1 MLHFNCD
8 YMEGAH
14 PAIIE
19 KLVKT
24 NFEQTFGYGSDPYT
38 ESAKEK
44 IRAACG
50 CPDAVVEFLV
60 GGTQANSTVI
70 KAILHVSEGV
80 ISADS
85 GHISVHESG
94 AVESTGHKV
103 ISLPGHNGKLSAD
116 QVRHYLSTF
125 YSDPTYPHMV
135 QPGMVYISHPTEI
148 GTLYS
153 KDELSSLSAVC
164 REFGIPL
171 FMDGARLGYGLAS
184 PESDVTLKDI
194 AELCDVFYIGGT
206 KVGALFGEAV
216 VVTNPSLVKNF
227 FTVIKQSGA
236 LLAKGRMLGIQFDTL
251 FTDDL
256 YLRISE
262 NAISMAMRIKNG
274 FREKGYKFYMDS
286 PTNQQFFLLTEDQV
300 DNISKYATFDI
311 WGVDAE
317 GNRIIRFATSWATK
331 EEDVD
336 SLLSII

>member
-19 KLVKT
+19 KLTST
-24 NFEQTFGYGSDPYT
+24 NFEQTFGYGNDPYT
-38 ESAKEK
+38 ESARNK
-44 IRAACG
+44 IREACG
-50 CPDAVVEFLV
+50 CPDATVEFLV
-60 GGTQANSTVI
+60 GGTQTNSTVI

-103 ISLPGHNGKLSAD
+103 LALPSSEGKLSGE
-116 QVRHYLSTF
+116 QVRAYLSTF

-153 KDELSSLSAVC
+153 KAELSELSAAC

-184 PESDVTLKDI
+184 PESDLSLKDI

-216 VVTNPSLVKNF
+216 VITKPSLVKNF
-227 FTVIKQSGA
+227 FTIIKQSGA

-256 YLRISE
+256 YFRISE
-262 NAISMAMRIKNG
+262 HAIAMAMKIKNG
-274 FREKGYKFYMDS
+274 FKDKGYRFYMDS

-311 WGVDAE
+311 WGIDPG

-336 SLLSII
+336 ALLSII